1 MFTVGSLFAG
11 VGGFDLGMEQA
22 GFKVL
27 WQAEWDK
34 QCQSVLRR
42 HWPDCV
48 LYGDVTDVNG
58 AEIAP
63 VDVITFGS
71 PCQDLSVAGKRAGL
85 DGGRSSMFFQAT
97 RIIKEMR
104 NATAGTF
111 PRIAVWENVPG
122 ALSSNKGADFGVVLD
137 TLADVG
143 ALVIE
148 WAVLDA
154 RWFGVAQRRRRVF
167 VVAIFD
173 PAIAERCL
181 DPLLPVGEGRRR
193 DSAPRKPTRQN
204 VAGTLGGGSGNRGW
218 SPDTDRMTFIPVK
231 RDRISVAAGD
241 DGTDTPRT
249 AVTSKWH
256 KGSGGPAGDEAYNLV
271 VEVPASLP
279 GQQELFSEPFVKSRR
294 AQSDTDHETWVEGEV
309 APTLNAFDN
318 GTETRATV
326 VVLDGTRV
334 NDIRVWDDGLVPT
347 LKERM
352 GTGGNNVPLIGEPT
366 IFQPGAMSRL
376 GGYVWPGG
384 PSPTLLAAGDTSD
397 NFPHVAQPIYS
408 FDTQFGSNANVFTDL
423 SPTLKAS
430 QQSPSVTEQYAVRRL
445 TPLECERLMGW
456 PNDHTRYTD
465 TGKEQADSH
474 RYRQC
479 GNGVASPVAA
489 WIGTHLV
496 RLLEG
501 S

>member
-1 MFTVGSLFAG
+1 MTATVGSLFAG
-11 VGGFDLGMEQA
+11 VGRFDLGMEQA
-22 GFKVL
+22 GFEVL

-34 QCQSVLRR
+34 HCQSILRR
-42 HWPDCV
+42 HWPDST

-85 DGGRSSMFFQAT
+85 DGDRSSMFFQAT

-104 NATAGTF
+104 DATAGTF

-137 TLADVG
+137 ALADIG
-143 ALVIE
+143 AMVIE

-154 RWFGVAQRRRRVF
+154 RWFGVPQRRRRVF

-173 PAIAERCL
+173 PAIASRCPE
-181 DPLLPVGEGRRR
+181 PLLPVGEGRRR
-193 DSAPRKPTRQN
+193 DSAPSKPTRKGSAGA
-204 VAGTLGGGSGNRGW
+204 VATGIGG
-218 SPDTDRMTFIPVK
+218 
-231 RDRISVAAGD
+231 DRIGVAAGD
-241 DGTDTPRT
+241 DGTDTLRT

-271 VEVPASLP
+271 VEVPAPLP

-294 AQSDTDHETWVEGEV
+294 AQSTTDHETWVEGEV

-318 GTETRATV
+318 EAW
-326 VVLDGTRV
+326 
-334 NDIRVWDDGLVPT
+334 I
-347 LKERM
+347 
-352 GTGGNNVPLIGEPT
+352 
-366 IFQPGAMSRL
+366 
-376 GGYVWPGG
+376 
-384 PSPTLLAAGDTSD
+384 
-397 NFPHVAQPIYS
+397 AQPTFS

-430 QQSPSVTEQYAVRRL
+430 QQSPSVTEPLQAFSIREYAVRRL

-456 PNDHTRYTD
+456 PDDHTRYTD

-489 WIGTHLV
+489 WIGRHLMP
-496 RLLEG
+496 LLEP
-501 S
+501 